1 MLVNVCG
8 VSSMCGGAGL
18 GIGGVLCNG
27 RAVIKIM
34 RRKKEESAPQ
44 SVLGEW
50 CVQSQI

>member
-18 GIGGVLCNG
+18 GIGGVLCNR
-27 RAVIKIM
+27 RAVIM